1 MAFSDVSS
9 KESSW
14 IARRIVSFRHA
25 GRGLWLLI
33 SAQWNFRIHLLAAVI
48 AIALAVFFQ
57 LAAFEWIILIVAI
70 AIVLVT
76 EALNTALERIVDLH
90 QSELH
95 PIARDAKDLAAASV
109 LVSAIAALIIGILL
123 FAPRL
128 WHLLLAPSS

>member
-9 KESSW
+9 KESNW

-33 SAQWNFRIHLLAAVI
+33 STQWNFRIHLLAAVI

-95 PIARDAKDLAAASV
+95 PIARDAKDLAAAGV

-128 WHLLLAPSS
+128 WHFLLTPSS